1 MIKEALEYLFTNGK
15 KLAEAEATIIEKTVD
30 GRHYISKE
38 LKPVLPPLV
47 TALKISTL
55 GSLIELCSGKF
66 GKENDQ
72 AGFEKFDPSQH
83 VVHVVSEKQVQ
94 VITAVSNPW
103 KNREVLLDCHVAET
117 NTFQFNKYLNQD
129 DFIIGLLASFVD
141 TEDRGPLAKI
151 AGNATAEQVVTLV
164 DDGVTQ
170 AVSVKS
176 GAYTQDS
183 QTVKGL
189 VMLAPWRTFRDVSQP
204 KSAFLF
210 RVKKNGDVPQF
221 ALFEADGGAWKLEA
235 VENIARK
242 LSAGL
247 TSATVV
253 S

>member
-1 MIKEALEYLFTNGK
+1 MIKEALQYLFDNGV
-15 KLAEAEATIIEKTVD
+15 KLAEAQAPIIERD
-30 GRHYISKE
+30 IEGRHYTSKE
-38 LKPVLPPLV
+38 LAAVKPPLV
-47 TALKISTL
+47 TALNISTL
-55 GSLIELCSGKF
+55 GSLIELCSSKF
-66 GKENDQ
+66 GDAAFEGFD
-72 AGFEKFDPSQH
+72 AGKHVLH
-83 VVHVVSEKQVQ
+83 VVNERTVKVV
-94 VITAVSNPW
+94 TAVSNPW
-103 KNREVLLDCHVAET
+103 KVRETLIECSLAET
-117 NTFQFNKYLNQD
+117 NTFKFNHYLDQE

-176 GAYTQDS
+176 GAYAQDS
-183 QTVKGL
+183 SVVKGL

-204 KSAFLF
+204 KSSFLF
-210 RVKKNGDVPQF
+210 RVKKVGDTPKF

>member
-1 MIKEALEYLFTNGK
+1 MIKEALQYLFDNGV
-15 KLAEAEATIIEKTVD
+15 KLAEAQAPIIDKTVE
-30 GRHYISKE
+30 GRHYTSKE
-38 LKPVLPPLV
+38 LTPVKPPLI
-47 TALKISTL
+47 TALTISTL
-55 GSLIELCSGKF
+55 GSLIELCSGQF
-66 GKENDQ
+66 GGDTE
-72 AGFEKFDPSQH
+72 GFEGFDPKEHVLH
-83 VVHVVSEKQVQ
+83 VVDERTVKVV
-94 VITAVSNPW
+94 TAISNAW
-103 KNREVLLDCHVAET
+103 KVRETLIECKLAET
-117 NTFQFNKYLNQD
+117 NTFQFNKYLTQE

-141 TEDRGPLAKI
+141 TEDRGPLTKL

-170 AVSVKS
+170 AISVKS
-176 GAYTQDS
+176 GAYMQDS
-183 QTVKGL
+183 QTVKGM

-204 KSAFLF
+204 KSQFLF
-210 RVKKNGDVPQF
+210 RVKKDGDTPKF